1 LRNRIK
7 KKKAE
12 KLHTDNEVS
21 EETEISD
28 GQETET
34 PDEQEL
40 SDDQQQEIE
49 EKEDSADNLL
59 KELEKKAAS
68 SEQEAKENY
77 DRFVR
82 LSAEF
87 DNYKKRSAREV
98 ETFKKFANETLLKDL
113 LPVTDSLEMAIA
125 SSVQNRDTENPVL
138 KGVEITLREL
148 LKVSEK
154 FGVKPIES
162 LEKEFNPAFHEAVMA
177 EESDKYPE
185 NTVLKELQKGY
196 MLHDRLL
203 RPATVI
209 VSKAKIKNE

>member
-1 LRNRIK
+1 MRNRIK

-12 KLHTDNEVS
+12 KLLTDNEVS

-40 SDDQQQEIE
+40 SDEQEQAIE

-59 KELEKKAAS
+59 KEPEKKVAT

-98 ETFKKFANETLLKDL
+98 ETFKKFANETLIKELF
-113 LPVTDSLEMAIA
+113 PVTDSLEMAIA
-125 SSVQNRDTENPVL
+125 SSVQNREEENPVL
-138 KGVEITLREL
+138 KGIEITLREL
-148 LKVSEK
+148 LKVFEK

-177 EESDKYPE
+177 EESENYPE

-209 VSKAKIKNE
+209 VSKAKRTNE

>member
-1 LRNRIK
+1 MRNRIK

-12 KLHTDNEVS
+12 KLLTDNEIS

-28 GQETET
+28 EDDTEI
-34 PDEQEL
+34 PDEQ
-40 SDDQQQEIE
+40 DIPDE
-49 EKEDSADNLL
+49 EEQKTENKEDSDDNLL

-68 SEQEAKENY
+68 SEQDAKENY

-87 DNYKKRSAREV
+87 DNYRKRSAREV

-125 SSVQNRDTENPVL
+125 SSLQNRDAENPVL

-148 LKVSEK
+148 LKVLEK

-162 LEKEFNPAFHEAVMA
+162 LEKEFNPAFHEAVMS
-177 EESDKYPE
+177 EESENYPE

-209 VSKAKIKNE
+209 VSKAKKKNG